1 MDRSQAYPPIPGS
14 CKIGSTALVFVVTL
28 AVAGPALALRPFDGT
43 DAAVADVGELEIEFQ
58 PAGRLQE
65 GSSISVLGP
74 VTTLNYGFAKDW
86 ELVLEGQLTTPLSSS
101 ESPIFN
107 NAAVL
112 LKTVL
117 RSGSLQDKSGP
128 SIATEFGVLLPDAG
142 GDSGF
147 GASWAGIVSQRY
159 DWGTVHFNLQAEL
172 TREQRADLFIDT
184 IIEGPHTWKVRPV
197 AEFFYER
204 EFGQAPTTS
213 ALVGLI
219 WQVQDK
225 LALDIAVRQ
234 AVTNGQPVNEIR
246 AGLTYSFD
254 FGRRKETGK

>member
-1 MDRSQAYPPIPGS
+1 MDRWGPYPPIPGPGR
-14 CKIGSTALVFVVTL
+14 IGTVALLFMVML
-28 AVAGPALALRPFDGT
+28 AVTGPALAFRPFDGT

-65 GSSISVLGP
+65 GSSVSVLGP

-86 ELVLEGQLTTPLSSS
+86 ELVVQGQLETPLSSS

-117 RSGSLQDKSGP
+117 RPGSLQDKSGP
-128 SIATEFGVLLPDAG
+128 SIATEFGLLLPDTG
-142 GDSGF
+142 GDSAF

-159 DWGTVHFNLQAEL
+159 DWGTVHFNLQTQL
-172 TREQRADLFIDT
+172 TKEQHADLFVST

-197 AEFFYER
+197 AEFFYEC
-204 EFGQAPTTS
+204 EFGQAQTAS

-225 LALDIAVRQ
+225 LALDLAVRE
-234 AVTNGQPVNEIR
+234 ALTNGQPVNEIR

-254 FGRRKETGK
+254 LGRREETGK

>member
-1 MDRSQAYPPIPGS
+1 MDGSQAYPPRPGARR
-14 CKIGSTALVFVVTL
+14 IGSAGLVLMAALV
-28 AVAGPALALRPFDGT
+28 ANGPALALRPFDGT

-58 PAGRLQE
+58 PAGRLE
-65 GSSISVLGP
+65 DGSGVSVLGP

-86 ELVLEGQLTTPLSSS
+86 ELVIQGQLTTPLSSS
-101 ESPIFN
+101 ESPFFN

-112 LKTVL
+112 LKNVL
-117 RSGSLQDKSGP
+117 RPGSLQDKSGP
-128 SIATEFGVLLPDAG
+128 SIATEFGVLLPDSA

-159 DWGTVHFNLQAEL
+159 DWGTVHLNLQTQL
-172 TREQRADLFIDT
+172 TREQHADLFIST

-197 AEFFYER
+197 AEFFYEC
-204 EFGQAPTTS
+204 EFGQAQTAS

-225 LALDIAVRQ
+225 LSFDLAVRE

-254 FGRRKETGK
+254 LGRRRETGK

>member
-1 MDRSQAYPPIPGS
+1 MA
-14 CKIGSTALVFVVTL
+14 TL
-28 AVAGPALALRPFDGT
+28 AIAEPALALRPFDGT
-43 DAAVADVGELEIEFQ
+43 DAAVADLGELEIEFQ

-65 GSSISVLGP
+65 GSNVSVLGP

-86 ELVLEGQLTTPLSSS
+86 EAVVQGQLTTPLSSS

-117 RSGSLQDKSGP
+117 RSGSLQEKSGP
-128 SIATEFGVLLPDAG
+128 SIATEFGVLLPDSG

-147 GASWAGIVSQRY
+147 GASWAVILSQRY
-159 DWGTVHFNLQAEL
+159 DWATAHFNLQAEL
-172 TREQRADLFIDT
+172 TREQHADLFIST

-197 AEFFYER
+197 AEFFYEC
-204 EFGQAPTTS
+204 EFGQAQTAS

-225 LALDIAVRQ
+225 LSFDLALRE
-234 AVTNGQPVNEIR
+234 AVTNGQSVNEIR

-254 FGRRKETGK
+254 LDHRKPTGKW

>member
-1 MDRSQAYPPIPGS
+1 M
-14 CKIGSTALVFVVTL
+14 VTL
-28 AVAGPALALRPFDGT
+28 AVTGPALAFRPFDGT

-65 GSSISVLGP
+65 GSSVSVLGP

-86 ELVLEGQLTTPLSSS
+86 ELVVQGQLETPLSSS

-112 LKTVL
+112 FKTVL
-117 RSGSLQDKSGP
+117 RPGSLQDKSGP
-128 SIATEFGVLLPDAG
+128 SIATEFGVLLPDTG
-142 GDSGF
+142 GDSAF

-159 DWGTVHFNLQAEL
+159 DWGTVHFNLQTQL
-172 TREQRADLFIDT
+172 TREQHADLFVSA

-197 AEFFYER
+197 AEFFYEC
-204 EFGQAPTTS
+204 EFGQAQTAS

-225 LALDIAVRQ
+225 LALDLAVRE

-254 FGRRKETGK
+254 LGRRKETGK